1 MIKIA
6 HAVKTLVDAKKAI
19 GTNYDLLETDI
30 SQNIVSGKFVIQ
42 HNGITGKL
50 GIGQNLDD
58 LLKSEF
64 KNKLVLDLKHAKYS
78 LNYQRKINKLLKE
91 EKIKN
96 LKITG
101 IDLRII
107 SQIAKENNAEIYYGF
122 LNNKS
127 IKSFFNNLPYL
138 YKPSG
143 FSIKA
148 ELINKNLVQN
158 LKSKFPK
165 SKIWAW
171 TVNGTEETKRLTNL
185 KVDGIITDNWKIS
198 PLTQKKVKS

>member
-19 GTNYDLLETDI
+19 ESNYDLLETDI

-50 GIGQNLDD
+50 GIGQNLDN

-78 LNYQRKINKLLKE
+78 LNYQRKICRLLKE
-91 EKIKN
+91 KKIKN

-107 SQIAKENNAEIYYGF
+107 SEIARENNAEVYYGF
-122 LNNKS
+122 LNKKS
-127 IKSFFNNLPYL
+127 ISNFEKLAPLL

-143 FSIKA
+143 FSIKS
-148 ELINKNLVQN
+148 ELINKNLVQS
-158 LKSKFPK
+158 LKSQFPK
-165 SKIWAW
+165 AQVWAW
-171 TVNGTEETKRLTNL
+171 TVNNQAEIKRLQKL
-185 KVDGIITDNWKIS
+185 KIDGIISDNWKRS
-198 PLTQKKVKS
+198 P